1 MYEIGKE
8 SESDQMYVCMYVCM
22 YYYFLL
28 KPALWRCMGVNY
40 NNEKQGKKRYSKITG
55 QHEKSHTQLFK
66 NQSSDRKKIVSA
78 SQCGI
83 LASGLTSTLSF
94 AS

>member
-1 MYEIGKE
+1 
-8 SESDQMYVCMYVCM
+8 MYVCIIISSLNQPYGDAWEWITV
-22 YYYFLL
+22 
-28 KPALWRCMGVNY
+28 R
-40 NNEKQGKKRYSKITG
+40 EKQGKKRYSKITG